1 MIYYGLSP
9 QLHLGAGDLNSCP
22 LLVQKVTYPPPFLDS
37 FHCFLLVPD
46 FLLFTLLY
54 LFHGNIQFL

>member
-22 LLVQKVTYPPPFLDS
+22 PHVQKVTYPPPSLES
-37 FHCFLLVPD
+37 LRCFYAGP
-46 FLLFTLLY
+46 
-54 LFHGNIQFL
+54 